1 MIRAHRSDGVHDSL
15 TARALYMADGEVQTA
30 IITLD
35 VCAMQDS
42 DTSTIRHEIKAQLG
56 IPSANIII
64 AASHTH
70 SGPAT
75 IGFFSDAE
83 PEYVQWL
90 GKQVVL
96 AVAEAKASA
105 LPALTGCASGRE
117 TTISHYRRFRSDA
130 GQIVMIWEQD
140 PSLGGMTVMG
150 EADTEVGVLK
160 LVEAANPENAIGV
173 LFNHAGHPNV
183 MSGDNYSISADY
195 AGAAS
200 RKLEEKLGCVSMFT
214 NGAQG
219 SVDIDNWAWRDWE
232 GVEVLG
238 SALAQAVSDVVH
250 DMEVSSQA
258 LRISRVAYSLPR
270 RTISDDQLKWAEDIL
285 SQTGG
290 KLQAVADG
298 VGDDFKALLYKQI
311 HDARQQ
317 PVEVEQTC
325 VAVGDCA
332 FVSFPGELFTEIGLE
347 IKRRSPFKQT
357 YIIDLA
363 NGYIGYVPTSAAIAQ
378 GGYEV
383 DTRPINADAEQAII
397 DHSLYLLNQL
407 K

>member
-1 MIRAHRSDGVHDSL
+1 MIRAHRSDGVHDAL
-15 TARALYMADGEVQTA
+15 TARALYVADGEMQTA

-35 VCAMQDS
+35 VCAIQDS
-42 DTSTIRHEIKAQLG
+42 DASAIRHEIEAQLG

-75 IGFFSDAE
+75 IGFFSDGE

-105 LPALTGCASGRE
+105 VPALTGCASGSE

-160 LVEAANPENAIGV
+160 FVKASNPEKTIGL
-173 LFNHAGHPNV
+173 LFNYAGHPNV

-200 RKLEEKLGCVSMFT
+200 RILEEKLSCISMFT

-219 SVDIDNWAWRDWE
+219 SVDIDNWAWRDWQ

-238 SALAQAVSDVVH
+238 SALAQVVSDVSCGV
-250 DMEVSSQA
+250 EVSSQE

-270 RTISDDQLKWAEDIL
+270 RTISEEQLRWAEDIL
-285 SQTGG
+285 AQTGG

-298 VGDDFKALLYKQI
+298 VGDDFKALLYKQTYDLRDKTVDI
-311 HDARQQ
+311 
-317 PVEVEQTC
+317 EQVC
-325 VAVGDCA
+325 IVVGDCA
-332 FVSFPGELFTEIGLE
+332 FLSFPGELFTEIGLE
-347 IKRRSPFKQT
+347 IKRRSPFNKT

-363 NGYIGYVPTSAAIAQ
+363 NGYTGYVPTSAAIAQ